1 MQDFHEI
8 SPMLNDITED
18 YRYHI
23 EKPGASDI
31 YVKISRDI
39 IDKGVNKY
47 IQYEKKL
54 ISYNDYI
61 INIKNDLN
69 N

>member
-1 MQDFHEI
+1 MKKVVSVIKGIVI
-8 SPMLNDITED
+8 SVWVLVAIVTT
-18 YRYHI
+18 I
-23 EKPGASDI
+23 L
-31 YVKISRDI
+31 
-39 IDKGVNKY
+39 
-47 IQYEKKL
+47 L